1 MQIRASLSLHRE
13 NGENM
18 QYTSSKFSGNLAY
31 HLIFRAS
38 CPKRVCSVSNRS
50 LPPDSLSSVEGKKT
64 DRGLACGPSK
74 IGCQLR
80 GRMEASDKEGEIE
93 KLKKMETSPGLGEL
107 GRCFHLDSLAA

>member
-18 QYTSSKFSGNLAY
+18 QCTSSKFSGNLAY
-31 HLIFRAS
+31 YLIFRAS
-38 CPKRVCSVSNRS
+38 SPKRVCSVSNRS

-93 KLKKMETSPGLGEL
+93 KLRKMEPSLGQSEL
-107 GRCFHLDSLAA
+107 GLCFVFSS